1 MARSESQ
8 PDRDNTGRWAY
19 LIVVA
24 CALWHIWA
32 AGHYTVFDD
41 EAFSCRRYTLP
52 MREML
57 VALWHGAEP
66 DPPLYYVAQNLCVQA
81 LGVGPLE
88 LRALSIALF
97 AAGLLMIRA
106 AVAAWF
112 DRTTALAAMVICAV
126 HPAHLMLGFAARW
139 YSAMF
144 LAVAWLM
151 WATAKLRGDPH
162 RTDEAALSHPQNKGI
177 AWRALS
183 WSLAAAAVC
192 YINYFG
198 PVLAGLFL
206 LVGLGANP
214 RRRGRWL
221 IAIAV
226 AMLLYAPWVPAF
238 WRQLTSF
245 PDISGGWRSAAA
257 TAARTA
263 MALTTGSVA
272 SVQAWWVW
280 GPMAMFVA
288 CAAALLVR
296 YRRSAGGIALVVVGC
311 IAAGAAS
318 RTMIDKYVLSFSGI
332 ACVLIAALL
341 ARGLAE
347 LTRDRRLAATIATTA
362 LAIAWIGCGVNLAR
376 GQHLASLRWHDPFAK
391 VVQDLLHD
399 RAAPPA
405 DQWVMGHPSAWYY
418 FGLESLRLRADAN
431 DAFRV
436 DSVSWRR
443 LAVPGENTGDNR
455 TPLTA
460 EAMLPRLALESPDR
474 ILTIEAAD
482 FADSPSWKNLLKKL
496 EAGYFVE
503 QERTWLE
510 DRDRALKDRID
521 PRFRHPRWRITV
533 RFWRRIPSS

>member
-1 MARSESQ
+1 
-8 PDRDNTGRWAY
+8 
-19 LIVVA
+19 
-24 CALWHIWA
+24 
-32 AGHYTVFDD
+32 
-41 EAFSCRRYTLP
+41 

-66 DPPLYYVAQNLCVQA
+66 DPPLYYIAQNLCVRA

-88 LRALSIALF
+88 LRAVSIALF
-97 AAGLLMIRA
+97 AAGLVMIRA
-106 AVAAWF
+106 AAAAWF
-112 DRTTALAAMVICAV
+112 DRTTALAAMAICAL

-151 WATAKLRGDPH
+151 WATAMLRGDP
-162 RTDEAALSHPQNKGI
+162 RSASEAVLSKPQSERIG
-177 AWRALS
+177 WRVLH
-183 WSLAAAAVC
+183 WSLAAATVC

-198 PVLAGLFL
+198 PVLVGLFW
-206 LVGLGANP
+206 LVGIGANP
-214 RRRGRWL
+214 RKSGRWL
-221 IAIAV
+221 IAILV
-226 AMLLYAPWVPAF
+226 AMLLYAPWAPAF
-238 WRQLTSF
+238 WRQLMSF

-280 GPMAMFVA
+280 GPMAMFAA

-296 YRRSAGGIALVVVGC
+296 YRRSAGGIALVVLGC

-318 RTMIDKYVLSFSGI
+318 RTMLDKYVLSFSGI
-332 ACVLIAALL
+332 TGVLIASLL
-341 ARGLAE
+341 RRGLAE
-347 LTRDRRLAATIATTA
+347 PARDRRLAATIATTA
-362 LAIAWIGCGVNLAR
+362 LASAWIGCGVNLAR

-399 RAAPPA
+399 RTAPPA
-405 DQWVMGHPSAWYY
+405 DQWVMSHPSAWYY
-418 FGLESLRLRADAN
+418 FGLESMRSRAVADDAI
-431 DAFRV
+431 RV
-436 DSVSWRR
+436 DPTAWRR
-443 LAVPGENTGDNR
+443 LAVPGETMDMTR
-455 TPLTA
+455 VPLTA

-482 FADSPSWKNLLKKL
+482 FADSPSWKNLQETL

-503 QERTWLE
+503 REQTWLE
-510 DRDRALKDRID
+510 DHDSALKDRID
-521 PRFRHPRWRITV
+521 PRFHHPRWRITV